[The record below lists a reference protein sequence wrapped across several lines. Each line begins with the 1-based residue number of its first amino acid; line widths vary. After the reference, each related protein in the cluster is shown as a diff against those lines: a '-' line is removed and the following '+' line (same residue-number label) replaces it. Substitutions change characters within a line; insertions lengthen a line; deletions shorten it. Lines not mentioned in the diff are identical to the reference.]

1 MTLGQYLPQPISW
14 GRTSRI
20 YWRQQGDTPATQSEH
35 ADLSKF
41 LDVIASLKVW
51 QRCKK
56 TLQLK
61 MIQIMR
67 FQDKSV
73 ISTPVVWFLIS
84 LFRKWSVEV
93 KISKFTVTCPTLG
106 HGSGEAN
113 SPIPV
118 FLAPAD
124 CDSASVHCADWQ
136 HNKIHCQKHG
146 WEQKI
151 ISSTEAET
159 ILHLISSK
167 PFVFPI
173 MRNWS
178 KIVGA

>member
-1 MTLGQYLPQPISW
+1 
-14 GRTSRI
+14 
-20 YWRQQGDTPATQSEH
+20 
-35 ADLSKF
+35 
-41 LDVIASLKVW
+41 
-51 QRCKK
+51 
-56 TLQLK
+56 
-61 MIQIMR
+61 MIQMMR

-73 ISTPVVWFLIS
+73 ISTPAVWFLIS

-93 KISKFTVTCPTLG
+93 ETSHRITCPTFG
-106 HGSGEAN
+106 HGLGEAT

-146 WEQKI
+146 REQKI
-151 ISSTEAET
+151 ISFTEAET

>member
-1 MTLGQYLPQPISW
+1 MW
-14 GRTSRI
+14 
-20 YWRQQGDTPATQSEH
+20 
-35 ADLSKF
+35 F

-84 LFRKWSVEV
+84 LFRKWSDEVET
-93 KISKFTVTCPTLG
+93 SQFTVTCPTLG
-106 HGSGEAN
+106 HGSREAT

-118 FLAPAD
+118 FLASAD
-124 CDSASVHCADWQ
+124 CYSASVHCADWQ

-151 ISSTEAET
+151 ISFTEAET

>member
-1 MTLGQYLPQPISW
+1 
-14 GRTSRI
+14 
-20 YWRQQGDTPATQSEH
+20 
-35 ADLSKF
+35 
-41 LDVIASLKVW
+41 
-51 QRCKK
+51 
-56 TLQLK
+56 

-151 ISSTEAET
+151 ISFTEAET
-159 ILHLISSK
+159 ILHLIVESFCISHYAQLVQNCGRVIFLKICLISLACKIFFGSSQGILPWFGK
-167 PFVFPI
+167 RPRFPLFCTLS
-173 MRNWS
+173 W
-178 KIVGA
+178 GWGLAF